1 MTVDGKTSQLTTPVL
16 VLNLCASLEREQS
29 CFQGRCE
36 HGIHLLVRLPWTLLD
51 PFLHDIKQGILSD
64 GFSQMF
70 RAAGS

>member
-1 MTVDGKTSQLTTPVL
+1 MTVDGKTGQLTTPVL
-16 VLNLCASLEREQS
+16 VLHLCASLEREPS
-29 CFQGRCE
+29 CCE

-64 GFSQMF
+64 GFSQMV